1 MGLKRFEMICL
12 FCLNDNQHLLI
23 SGTRRL
29 HHSIKPNKK
38 EKSHNGLLCMSY
50 MFIRSITH
58 LTFVSVV
65 LSLCIYIYIYINYSM
80 FNNGVLY
87 EQ

>member
-38 EKSHNGLLCMSY
+38 GKVPQWL
-50 MFIRSITH
+50 
-58 LTFVSVV
+58 VV
-65 LSLCIYIYIYINYSM
+65 Y
-80 FNNGVLY
+80 VLY
-87 EQ
+87 VY